1 MAKDVTAKKYRIKE
15 VRVRLAE
22 GSHLYSDRQM
32 DTPDAAVEVMK
43 KELSQY
49 DREVLVVVNL
59 NSHLNPINF
68 NIVSV
73 GDLTSTIASI
83 PNLLVSGILSN
94 SSSFL
99 VLHNHPSG
107 DLTPSAEDI
116 TMTRRVI
123 EAGNLIGIPCVDH
136 IIVAGGNS
144 GRILSMRESGTINF
158 NKNYPGLSAADA
170 WVGESREE
178 YQMDKMNGTENR
190 AEIEELS
197 IKFGKGLAEPFTAR
211 DGTEYMRIM
220 IPNRDRTDTTPWA
233 SFVLKA
239 SQVHE
244 NKFGKGLWVKL
255 PAGAHITVTK
265 PVAVGVE
272 NGKTVWNNEKKSVSV
287 PELKSM
293 VEFYKTKGRDSV
305 MGQLGDMKKTAG
317 EKAQVAKEKL
327 KKKTLD
333 MAK

>member
-22 GSHLYSDRQM
+22 GSGLYSDRQM

-116 TMTRRVI
+116 AMTRRVI

-158 NKNYPGLSAADA
+158 NQKCPGLSAADV

-317 EKAQVAKEKL
+317 EKAQAPPARQKKRAEIAK
-327 KKKTLD
+327 
-333 MAK
+333 

>member
-116 TMTRRVI
+116 AMTRRVI

-158 NKNYPGLSAADA
+158 NQKYPGLSAADA
-170 WVGESREE
+170 RVGESRED

-272 NGKTVWNNEKKSVSV
+272 NGKTVWNNEKKSVTV

-317 EKAQVAKEKL
+317 EKALAMKS
-327 KKKTLD
+327 KKKS
-333 MAK
+333 AEIEK

>member
-22 GSHLYSDRQM
+22 GSGLYSDRQM

-158 NKNYPGLSAADA
+158 NQKYPGLSAADA
-170 WVGESREE
+170 RVGESREE

-190 AEIEELS
+190 A
-197 IKFGKGLAEPFTAR
+197 
-211 DGTEYMRIM
+211 
-220 IPNRDRTDTTPWA
+220 RDRTDTTPWA

-265 PVAVGVE
+265 PVAAGVE
-272 NGKTVWNNEKKSVSV
+272 NGRTVWNNEKKSVTV

-317 EKAQVAKEKL
+317 EKVQTQPARQ
-327 KKKTLD
+327 KKRAE

>member
-158 NKNYPGLSAADA
+158 NQKYPGLSAEDA

-197 IKFGKGLAEPFTAR
+197 IKFGKGHAHHDPQQGQ
-211 DGTEYMRIM
+211 DGHNTVGILCPEG
-220 IPNRDRTDTTPWA
+220 
-233 SFVLKA
+233 F
-239 SQVHE
+239 
-244 NKFGKGLWVKL
+244 
-255 PAGAHITVTK
+255 AGAR
-265 PVAVGVE
+265 E
-272 NGKTVWNNEKKSVSV
+272 
-287 PELKSM
+287 
-293 VEFYKTKGRDSV
+293 
-305 MGQLGDMKKTAG
+305 
-317 EKAQVAKEKL
+317 
-327 KKKTLD
+327 
-333 MAK
+333 

>member
-1 MAKDVTAKKYRIKE
+1 MAKDITAKKYRIKE

-158 NKNYPGLSAADA
+158 NQKYPGLSAADA
-170 WVGESREE
+170 RVGESREE

-244 NKFGKGLWVKL
+244 NKFGKGLWVKR

-293 VEFYKTKGRDSV
+293 VEFYKEKGRDSV

-317 EKAQVAKEKL
+317 EKAPAMKS
-327 KKKTLD
+327 KKKSAEI
-333 MAK
+333 AK

>member
-22 GSHLYSDRQM
+22 GSGLYSDRQM

-116 TMTRRVI
+116 AMTRRVV

-158 NKNYPGLSAADA
+158 NQKCPGLSAADV

-178 YQMDKMNGTENR
+178 YQMDKMNGTEKR

-272 NGKTVWNNEKKSVSV
+272 NGKTVWNNDKKSVSV

-293 VEFYKTKGRDSV
+293 VEFYKEKGRDSV

-317 EKAQVAKEKL
+317 EKAQAQPARQ
-327 KKKTLD
+327 KKRAE

>member
-116 TMTRRVI
+116 AMTSRVI

-158 NKNYPGLSAADA
+158 NQKYPGLSAADA
-170 WVGESREE
+170 RVGESREE
-178 YQMDKMNGTENR
+178 YQMDKMSGTENR

-272 NGKTVWNNEKKSVSV
+272 NGKTVWNNEKKSVTV

-305 MGQLGDMKKTAG
+305 MGQLGDMKKTA
-317 EKAQVAKEKL
+317 EKQEL
-327 KKKTLD
+327 KVKPRKKATEIS
-333 MAK
+333 K

>member
-1 MAKDVTAKKYRIKE
+1 MTKDVTAKKYRIKE

-22 GSHLYSDRQM
+22 GSGLYSDRQM

-158 NKNYPGLSAADA
+158 NQKCPGLSAADV

-220 IPNRDRTDTTPWA
+220 IPNRDRMDTTPWA

-293 VEFYKTKGRDSV
+293 VEFYKEKGRDSV

-317 EKAQVAKEKL
+317 EKAQAPPARQKKRAEIAK
-327 KKKTLD
+327 
-333 MAK
+333 

>member
-22 GSHLYSDRQM
+22 GSGLYSDRQM

-158 NKNYPGLSAADA
+158 NQKYPGLSAADA
-170 WVGESREE
+170 RVGESREE

-211 DGTEYMRIM
+211 DGTEYIQKRAACTARNI
-220 IPNRDRTDTTPWA
+220 IKIRY
-233 SFVLKA
+233 
-239 SQVHE
+239 
-244 NKFGKGLWVKL
+244 
-255 PAGAHITVTK
+255 I
-265 PVAVGVE
+265 
-272 NGKTVWNNEKKSVSV
+272 KT
-287 PELKSM
+287 
-293 VEFYKTKGRDSV
+293 
-305 MGQLGDMKKTAG
+305 Q
-317 EKAQVAKEKL
+317 
-327 KKKTLD
+327 
-333 MAK
+333 

>member
-1 MAKDVTAKKYRIKE
+1 
-15 VRVRLAE
+15 
-22 GSHLYSDRQM
+22 
-32 DTPDAAVEVMK
+32 
-43 KELSQY
+43 
-49 DREVLVVVNL
+49 
-59 NSHLNPINF
+59 
-68 NIVSV
+68 
-73 GDLTSTIASI
+73 
-83 PNLLVSGILSN
+83 
-94 SSSFL
+94 
-99 VLHNHPSG
+99 
-107 DLTPSAEDI
+107 
-116 TMTRRVI
+116 
-123 EAGNLIGIPCVDH
+123 
-136 IIVAGGNS
+136 
-144 GRILSMRESGTINF
+144 
-158 NKNYPGLSAADA
+158 
-170 WVGESREE
+170 
-178 YQMDKMNGTENR
+178 MDKMNGTENR

-287 PELKSM
+287 PELNSM

-317 EKAQVAKEKL
+317 EKAQAPPARQ
-327 KKKTLD
+327 KKRAEMSK
-333 MAK
+333 

>member
-22 GSHLYSDRQM
+22 GSGLYSDRQM

-158 NKNYPGLSAADA
+158 NQKYPGLSAADA
-170 WVGESREE
+170 RVGESREE

-293 VEFYKTKGRDSV
+293 VEFYKEKGRDSV
-305 MGQLGDMKKTAG
+305 MGQLGDMKKTISDRAIT
-317 EKAQVAKEKL
+317 AKPRQ
-327 KKKTLD
+327 KT
-333 MAK
+333 KEITK

>member
-1 MAKDVTAKKYRIKE
+1 
-15 VRVRLAE
+15 
-22 GSHLYSDRQM
+22 
-32 DTPDAAVEVMK
+32 
-43 KELSQY
+43 
-49 DREVLVVVNL
+49 
-59 NSHLNPINF
+59 
-68 NIVSV
+68 
-73 GDLTSTIASI
+73 
-83 PNLLVSGILSN
+83 
-94 SSSFL
+94 
-99 VLHNHPSG
+99 
-107 DLTPSAEDI
+107 
-116 TMTRRVI
+116 
-123 EAGNLIGIPCVDH
+123 
-136 IIVAGGNS
+136 
-144 GRILSMRESGTINF
+144 
-158 NKNYPGLSAADA
+158 
-170 WVGESREE
+170 
-178 YQMDKMNGTENR
+178 MDKMNGTENR

-293 VEFYKTKGRDSV
+293 VEFYKEKGRDSV

-317 EKAQVAKEKL
+317 EKAQAQPARQ
-327 KKKTLD
+327 KKRAAEMTK
-333 MAK
+333 

>member
-158 NKNYPGLSAADA
+158 NQKYPGLSAA
-170 WVGESREE
+170 E
-178 YQMDKMNGTENR
+178 DKMNGTENR

-317 EKAQVAKEKL
+317 EKAQAQPARQKKRTEIAK
-327 KKKTLD
+327 
-333 MAK
+333 

>member
-116 TMTRRVI
+116 AMTRRVI

-158 NKNYPGLSAADA
+158 NQKSPGLSAADA
-170 WVGESREE
+170 RVGESREE

-197 IKFGKGLAEPFTAR
+197 EPFTAR

-293 VEFYKTKGRDSV
+293 VEFYKEKGRDSV

-317 EKAQVAKEKL
+317 EKAQTQPARQKKRTEIAK
-327 KKKTLD
+327 
-333 MAK
+333 

>member
-1 MAKDVTAKKYRIKE
+1 MANDVTAKKYRIKE
-15 VRVRLAE
+15 VMVRLAE
-22 GSHLYSDRQM
+22 GSGLYSDRQM

-116 TMTRRVI
+116 AMTRRVI

-158 NKNYPGLSAADA
+158 NQKYPGLSAADA
-170 WVGESREE
+170 RVGESREE

-197 IKFGKGLAEPFTAR
+197 IKFGKGL
-211 DGTEYMRIM
+211 
-220 IPNRDRTDTTPWA
+220 
-233 SFVLKA
+233 
-239 SQVHE
+239 
-244 NKFGKGLWVKL
+244 WVKL
-255 PAGAHITVTK
+255 PSGAHITVTK

-317 EKAQVAKEKL
+317 EKAQTQPTRQ
-327 KKKTLD
+327 KKRAEMVK
-333 MAK
+333 

>member
-22 GSHLYSDRQM
+22 GSGLYSDRQM

-116 TMTRRVI
+116 AMTRRVI

-158 NKNYPGLSAADA
+158 NQKYPGLSAADA
-170 WVGESREE
+170 RVGESREE

-293 VEFYKTKGRDSV
+293 VEFYKEKGRDSV

-317 EKAQVAKEKL
+317 EKAQTQPARQKKRTEIAK
-327 KKKTLD
+327 
-333 MAK
+333 

>member
-116 TMTRRVI
+116 AMTRRVV

-158 NKNYPGLSAADA
+158 NQKYPGLSAADA
-170 WVGESREE
+170 RVGESREE

-272 NGKTVWNNEKKSVSV
+272 NGKTVWNNEKKSVTV

-305 MGQLGDMKKTAG
+305 MGQLGDMKKTA
-317 EKAQVAKEKL
+317 EKQEL
-327 KKKTLD
+327 KVKPRKKATEIS
-333 MAK
+333 K